1 MNHLLNLFKPST
13 LCSGRPKVLLGMMLL
28 LAFHAKAQTTLT
40 GTVISDSDNEPLIGV
55 SVMEQN
61 SQNGQVTDA
70 NGQFSLSVA
79 ALPCQLKFSYVGFD
93 TQVVEVTSKN
103 PLTIRL
109 QESSRTLNE
118 VVVVGYGV
126 QKKKLVT
133 GATVQVKGDDIQ
145 KLNTVSPLAAL
156 QSQTPGV
163 NITQASGMP
172 GSGFKVVV
180 RGLGTTGAAT
190 PLYIIDGITDGD
202 INALNPADIESIDV
216 LKDAASAAIYGS
228 RAANGVVLVTTKHGR
243 AGKTSITYDGYVGW
257 QNIYRMPDV
266 LNAKEFAMIMNEA
279 RMMDGLPGYD
289 FASMVPDWDKIQNGT
304 WSGTN
309 WLEEARVKNAPITN
323 HAINIAGGNERS
335 VYALGF
341 SYTYQEGIIGK
352 PVQPKYQRYTARL
365 NADQVLI
372 PAKGYELLK
381 IGESIN
387 YTYSENNGIAIGDMW
402 SNDVRNMLHAS
413 PFLPNY
419 DEEGNFHYAIPWE
432 NREANP
438 IGQMYYQNGNN
449 LGQSHSLQAN
459 VYAILQP
466 IKDLKFKTSFGYQF
480 GSYSSRY
487 YVPVYKLAS
496 NTFNDNDVVSQ
507 SMSHGGSYLW
517 ENTLNYILKPAKH
530 SIDILLGQSIEKNG
544 IGMDIGGSN
553 VNSIFGDFEHA
564 YLSNT
569 PVISNRTTIYG
580 GPWGKNSLASF
591 FGRVNYDYDNKYMA
605 TAVLRADGSSIFARG
620 HRWGY
625 FPSVSAGWILTE
637 EQFMKPLS
645 SWLDYLKVRAS
656 WGQNGN
662 QNIAGF
668 QYLSTIS
675 FSGAD
680 YTFGP
685 DKSVISTGAYP
696 DILAN
701 EDVTWETSEQTDLG
715 IDARFLNGKL
725 GLTFDY
731 YVKTT
736 KDWLVVAPILDSYG
750 TGAPFINGGDVQNKG
765 VEIAL
770 SWNDKI
776 GDFKYGVNWNM
787 SYNKNKVTR
796 IANAEGIIH
805 GDENILSNQ
814 TTEIYRAEVGYP
826 IGYFYGYHA
835 LGIFQ
840 TQEEIDNYHGA
851 KLAGTRPGDVIWQDR
866 NGDGEISD
874 DDQGMIGDPHPDVT
888 MGLALNASWKG
899 FDLSMNF
906 TGAFG
911 AQIMRSYRSYV
922 DYTRQNYTSAIF
934 ERWHG
939 VGTSNHL
946 PRLTSGTHSNWQ
958 FSSDIMMEDGDYV
971 KMQNLTVGY
980 DFKHLLRKM
989 PLQQVRLYFQAQN
1002 LLTIT
1007 GYKGMDPEVGYGG
1020 YQDWVSG
1027 IDLGFYPSP
1036 RTLLVGLSIKY

>member
-1 MNHLLNLFKPST
+1 
-13 LCSGRPKVLLGMMLL
+13 
-28 LAFHAKAQTTLT
+28 
-40 GTVISDSDNEPLIGV
+40 
-55 SVMEQN
+55 
-61 SQNGQVTDA
+61 
-70 NGQFSLSVA
+70 
-79 ALPCQLKFSYVGFD
+79 
-93 TQVVEVTSKN
+93 
-103 PLTIRL
+103 
-109 QESSRTLNE
+109 
-118 VVVVGYGV
+118 
-126 QKKKLVT
+126 
-133 GATVQVKGDDIQ
+133 
-145 KLNTVSPLAAL
+145 
-156 QSQTPGV
+156 
-163 NITQASGMP
+163 MP

-680 YTFGP
+680 YTFGFNTMFSYKNWTAALSGHASIGNWVYNNVASDTEMLADLWTNSFVSNRVSSAP
-685 DKSVISTGAYP
+685 KSMFTQAQYLS
-696 DILAN
+696 
-701 EDVTWETSEQTDLG
+701 
-715 IDARFLNGKL
+715 
-725 GLTFDY
+725 DY
-731 YVKTT
+731 YLRDGSFLK
-736 KDWLVVAPILDSYG
+736 LDNFTIGYTFPKLFNANSDRPG
-750 TGAPFINGGDVQNKG
+750 SLNIFATVQN
-765 VEIAL
+765 IYT
-770 SWNDKI
+770 
-776 GDFKYGVNWNM
+776 FTKY
-787 SYNKNKVTR
+787 S
-796 IANAEGIIH
+796 GI
-805 GDENILSNQ
+805 
-814 TTEIYRAEVGYP
+814 
-826 IGYFYGYHA
+826 
-835 LGIFQ
+835 
-840 TQEEIDNYHGA
+840 
-851 KLAGTRPGDVIWQDR
+851 
-866 NGDGEISD
+866 
-874 DDQGMIGDPHPDVT
+874 
-888 MGLALNASWKG
+888 
-899 FDLSMNF
+899 
-906 TGAFG
+906 
-911 AQIMRSYRSYV
+911 
-922 DYTRQNYTSAIF
+922 
-934 ERWHG
+934 
-939 VGTSNHL
+939 
-946 PRLTSGTHSNWQ
+946 
-958 FSSDIMMEDGDYV
+958 
-971 KMQNLTVGY
+971 
-980 DFKHLLRKM
+980 
-989 PLQQVRLYFQAQN
+989 
-1002 LLTIT
+1002 
-1007 GYKGMDPEVGYGG
+1007 DPEVYGG
-1020 YQDWVSG
+1020 
-1027 IDLGFYPSP
+1027 IDGTVYPRP
-1036 RTLLVGLSIKY
+1036 RTYIIGVKFNL